1 LAFGKGRTCITCR
14 AEKALPISSHSFG
27 LDVLIQERRV
37 RRGVTMIDNEKVFD
51 SEIGIDDEKLV
62 DDEISYKF
70 KVKTSPE
77 RS

>member
-1 LAFGKGRTCITCR
+1 M
-14 AEKALPISSHSFG
+14 
-27 LDVLIQERRV
+27 
-37 RRGVTMIDNEKVFD
+37 TMIDNEKVFD